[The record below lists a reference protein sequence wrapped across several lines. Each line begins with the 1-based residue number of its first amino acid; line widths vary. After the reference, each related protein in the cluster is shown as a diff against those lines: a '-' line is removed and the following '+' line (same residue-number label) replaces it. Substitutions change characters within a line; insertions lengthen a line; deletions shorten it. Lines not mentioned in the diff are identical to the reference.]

1 MWDRAMITLGR
12 ALLEQGLTLAEV
24 AEALDLPEAEV
35 RDLEHWRTPGAFS
48 RAEAAR
54 YRDLLR
60 LAAWRLGYWR
70 PGPDGRLELLAPEQR
85 TLARLARAASY
96 RGRVAQGTV
105 PPDLLS

>member
-1 MWDRAMITLGR
+1 MPDRVMITLGQ
-12 ALLEQGLTLAEV
+12 ALLEQGLSAAEV
-24 AEALDLPEAEV
+24 ATALDLPETAV
-35 RDLEHWRTPGAFS
+35 KDLGHWRTPGAFS

-70 PGPDGRLELLAPEQR
+70 PGPDGRLELLAAEQR
-85 TLARLARAASY
+85 TLARLERAASY